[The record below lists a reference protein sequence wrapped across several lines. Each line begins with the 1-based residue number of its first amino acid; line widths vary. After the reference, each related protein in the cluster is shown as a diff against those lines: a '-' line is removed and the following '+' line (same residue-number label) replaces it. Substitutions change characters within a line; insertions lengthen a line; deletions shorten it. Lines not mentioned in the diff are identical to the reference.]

1 MATDERSAAMNFRAG
16 YACVNL
22 DTPGKYRTCRQSN
35 LTREVWESLIRANLG
50 TLREMALYNQK
61 HRLSL
66 YRISSDLIP
75 FGSAEVLDFDWAAQF
90 APEFAELKKLLRR
103 TRFSMHPGQYT
114 VLSSPDEGVIRR
126 SILDLEYHVKVLQLL
141 GATRENK
148 LVIHIGGVY
157 GDKPAAMERFVNTAN
172 ALAPPIREHLILEND
187 ERMYHIADLLA
198 IGQKTGL
205 PVIFDNLHHQIN
217 PPPEG
222 RSPAEWI
229 DAVGATWQAADG
241 RQIIHYSEQAPGKRA
256 GAHSEAVTIDAFLD
270 FINGLSRPIDI
281 RLEVKDKNRSAEKV
295 RMVLYKD
302 IRLAEIIWARS
313 KYSVLAKSQPIYQ
326 EIRRLLKA
334 KEASDFLQIARLLES
349 AQALPPSNGD
359 AINAA
364 EHVWGYF
371 KDRVT
376 TKERE
381 TFLEAIRRMQAGE
394 ITDPEVRKLLR
405 RMLRK
410 YPHPYLEQ
418 SYYFDQAGPWG
429 PAL

>member
-1 MATDERSAAMNFRAG
+1 MAFAEYTDRMDFRAG

-22 DTPGKYRTCRQSN
+22 DTPGKYRTCRQIN
-35 LTREVWESLIRANLG
+35 LTPEVWEALIRANLE
-50 TLREMALYNQK
+50 TLREMAVYNRK

-75 FGSAEVLDFDWAAQF
+75 FGSAGVLDFDWATHF
-90 APEFAELKKLLRR
+90 AAELAELKKLLAR

-114 VLSSPDEGVIRR
+114 VLNSPDPGVVSR
-126 SILDLEYHVKVLQLL
+126 SILDLEYHVKVLKLL

-148 LVIHIGGVY
+148 LVIHIGGIY
-157 GDKPAAMERFVNTAN
+157 GNKAVAMDRFVTTAN
-172 ALAPPIREHLILEND
+172 ALAPQIREHLILEND
-187 ERMYHIADLLA
+187 ERMYHIADLLE
-198 IGQKTGL
+198 IGQRTGL
-205 PVIFDNLHHQIN
+205 PVIFDNLHHLMN
-217 PPPEG
+217 PPPIQ
-222 RSPAEWI
+222 RSTAEWI
-229 DAVGATWQAADG
+229 EAAEDTWQTPDG
-241 RQIIHYSEQAPGKRA
+241 LQIIHYSEQAPGKRI
-256 GAHSEAVTIDAFLD
+256 GAHSETVSIDAFLD
-270 FINGLSRPIDI
+270 FIHGLSHPIDI
-281 RLEVKDKNRSAEKV
+281 MLEVKDKNRSAEKI
-295 RMVLYKD
+295 RMVLNRD
-302 IRLAEIIWARS
+302 IRLAEVIWARS

-334 KEASDFLQIARLLES
+334 KEASDFLKIARLLET
-349 AQALPPSNGD
+349 AQGLPDSTGD

-376 TKERE
+376 EKERE

-394 ITDPEVRKLLR
+394 TTDHQIRQLLL

-418 SYYFDQAGPWG
+418 SYYFDEAGPWA
-429 PAL
+429 PSR